1 MHFRG
6 LYRYLLDNLLKK
18 SHLFA
23 PRVVSSRWK
32 KHTCG

>member
-1 MHFRG
+1 VRLILMHYRG

-23 PRVVSSRWK
+23 PRVVSSR
-32 KHTCG
+32 